1 MEVMAMMETGR
12 FSEISSVREIYEYL
26 TDQQKEQLNA
36 AAKEIAEIGKNL
48 QKGVSKTITKSL
60 INIEK

>member
-1 MEVMAMMETGR
+1 MMETGR
-12 FSEISSVREIYEYL
+12 LSEISSVREIYECL

-48 QKGVSKTITKSL
+48 QKGVLKTITKSL
-60 INIEK
+60 MNIEK